1 MLERRSL
8 AANRCRP
15 QKSSEARPSAKHPAS
30 RPAKPIARLADR
42 SIGGAEQQR
51 AGIRGNLPT
60 VEGGHHLTALDGFK
74 IRTDRGYTLS
84 ASGISSGLV

>member
-1 MLERRSL
+1 MAQLRGAPVGE
-8 AANRCRP
+8 A
-15 QKSSEARPSAKHPAS
+15 SSQPPHQ
-30 RPAKPIARLADR
+30 ADR